1 MCVKMPK
8 QEVPMPQAKEQ
19 TNLGIEPGILL
30 QIYQQMSRIHEVDK
44 AMRSGLSGGR
54 FQFTYWPMTGQ
65 EAIPATLAALTDSN
79 DYMVTIYRGIHDQVA
94 KGVPLKGLFAEAMA
108 RKDGLNKGK
117 GGSPHISD
125 PASGSMLTTAI
136 VGGGAPIANGLALA
150 AKMRGEGRVTVVN
163 FGDGATSI
171 GAVHEA
177 MNLAGVWQLPIIF
190 LCQNNQIG
198 EYTKIPDYTA
208 SPDFAGRAAG
218 YGFRGVR
225 VDANDPIAFH
235 AVMKDVVESVRDG
248 KGPVFVEAVTLRLG
262 THAGFAPN
270 ELLSKEQLEAGRAD
284 WPVPKTRALL
294 LAAGISTEDELAA
307 IDAAAAAEVA
317 EAVAFATASA
327 PIDEEDMFNDVY
339 ADVADVPRR
348 GVHPVRSEELPPT
361 GETKLMA
368 MYEAIISAQDL
379 ALAADPGVFLLG
391 EDIGDPPGGVFKT
404 TAGLQTK
411 WGKERVRPTPIA
423 EQAIIGAATGAA
435 LVGMRP
441 VAEIMFCDFIG
452 VTMDQI
458 ANHAAKQRYMSGGA
472 TNVPMTMRILCAG
485 GLGGFGA
492 QHSQSLES
500 WLLHVPGLKVVYP
513 STTLDARGLLTSC
526 IFDDDPCVHLESMA
540 LVFGAPKQEV
550 PVGDY
555 RIPLGVAKVRREGT
569 DISLISFGWQ
579 VNQCMAAAEELAKEG
594 VSAEVIDLR
603 SLMPLD
609 YHRVLDS
616 VKKTRRALVVHAATE
631 FCGLG
636 SEIASTI
643 NEELFSILKAPASRF
658 GAYYTPI
665 SFSKAIEAAQMPNK
679 NSIVLRIR
687 EVMKG

>member
-1 MCVKMPK
+1 ML
-8 QEVPMPQAKEQ
+8 EEKER
-19 TNLGIEPGILL
+19 TNLGIDPGVLL
-30 QIYQQMSRIHEVDK
+30 DIYRQMSRIHEVDK
-44 AMRSGLSGGR
+44 AIRSGLSAGR

-65 EAIPATLAALTDSN
+65 EAIPATLATLTDAN

-94 KGVPLKGLFAEAMA
+94 KGVPLKGLFAEAMS

-125 PASGSMLTTAI
+125 PTSGSMLTTAI
-136 VGGGAPIANGLALA
+136 VGAGAPIANGLALA
-150 AKMRGEGRVTVVN
+150 AKMRGEGRVTIVN

-177 MNLAGVWQLPIIF
+177 MNLAGAWKLPIIF
-190 LCQNNQIG
+190 MCQNNQIG

-218 YGFRGVR
+218 YGFKGVR
-225 VDANDPIAFH
+225 VDANDPVAFH
-235 AVMKDVVESVRDG
+235 AAMKEIVEDVRAG
-248 KGPVFVEAVTLRLG
+248 NGPAFVEAVTLRLG

-270 ELLSKEQLEAGRAD
+270 ELLTAEELEAGRAD
-284 WPVPKTRALL
+284 WPVPKTRAFLIE
-294 LAAGISTEDELAA
+294 AGIATEEELAA
-307 IDAAAAAEVA
+307 IDGVAATEVA
-317 EAVAFATASA
+317 EAVAFASASE
-327 PIDEEDMFNDVY
+327 PIGQDDMFNDVY

-348 GVHPVRSEELPPT
+348 GVYPVRAEEAPVS
-361 GETKLMA
+361 GETKKMA
-368 MYEAIISAQDL
+368 MYEAIISAQDY
-379 ALAADPGVFLLG
+379 ALATDPGVFLLG

-411 WGKERVRPTPIA
+411 YGKERVRPTPIA

-458 ANHAAKQRYMSGGA
+458 TNHAAKQRYMSGSA
-472 TNVPMTMRILCAG
+472 THVPMTMRVLCAG

-500 WLLHVPGLKVVYP
+500 WLLHVPGLKVAYP
-513 STTLDARGLLTSC
+513 STTLDAKGLLLTS
-526 IFDDDPCVHLESMA
+526 IFDDDPVVHLESMA
-540 LVFGAPKQEV
+540 LLFGAAKEEV
-550 PVGDY
+550 PLGDY
-555 RIPLGVAKVRREGT
+555 RVPFGVAKVRREGT
-569 DISLISFGWQ
+569 DITLITFGWQ
-579 VNQCMAAAEELAKEG
+579 VYQCLAAAEELAKEG
-594 VSAEVIDLR
+594 VNAEVIDLR

-643 NEELFSILKAPASRF
+643 NEELFPILKGPAARF

-665 SFSKAIEAAQMPNK
+665 SFSKEIEAAQMPNTA
-679 NSIVLRIR
+679 SIVARVR
-687 EVMKG
+687 EVMRDR

>member
-1 MCVKMPK
+1 MS
-8 QEVPMPQAKEQ
+8 EQAGR
-19 TNLGIEPGILL
+19 NDLGVDPETLVE
-30 QIYQQMSRIHEVDK
+30 IYRQMSRIHEVDK
-44 AMRSGLSGGR
+44 AIRSGTQAGR
-54 FQFTYWPMTGQ
+54 FHFTYWPMTGQ
-65 EAIPATLAALTDSN
+65 EAIPATLASLTDAN

-125 PASGSMLTTAI
+125 PTSGSMLTTAI

-177 MNLAGVWQLPIIF
+177 MNLAGVWKLPIIF
-190 LCQNNQIG
+190 MCQNNQIG
-198 EYTKIPDYTA
+198 EYTKIPEYTA

-225 VDANDPIAFH
+225 VDANDPATFFG
-235 AVMKDVVESVRDG
+235 VMKEVVDDVRAG

-262 THAGFAPN
+262 THAGFSPN
-270 ELLSKEQLEAGRAD
+270 ELLTKEELEAGRAD

-294 LAAGISTEDELAA
+294 LEAGIRSEEQLAA

-317 EAVAFATASA
+317 DAIAFATASA

-339 ADVADVPRR
+339 ASAQDVPRR
-348 GVHPVRSEELPPT
+348 GIYPFRAEEEPVY
-361 GETKLMA
+361 GETKTMA

-435 LVGMRP
+435 LAGMRP
-441 VAEIMFCDFIG
+441 IAEIMFCDFIG

-472 TNVPMTMRILCAG
+472 THVPMTMRILCAG

-492 QHSQSLES
+492 QHSQSLEA
-500 WLLHVPGLKVVYP
+500 WLLHIPGMKVVYP
-513 STTLDARGLLTSC
+513 STTLDARGLLSTC

-550 PVGDY
+550 PVGEY

-579 VNQCMAAAEELAKEG
+579 VNQCLAAAEELAKEG

-643 NEELFSILKAPASRF
+643 NEELFPILKAPASRF

-665 SFSKAIEAAQMPNK
+665 SFSREIEAAQMPHTA
-679 NSIVLRIR
+679 SIVARVR
-687 EVMKG
+687 EVMRDRD

>member
-1 MCVKMPK
+1 MLD
-8 QEVPMPQAKEQ
+8 QKER
-19 TNLGIEPGILL
+19 TNLGIDPNVLL
-30 QIYQQMSRIHEVDK
+30 DIYRQMSRIHEVDK
-44 AMRSGLSGGR
+44 AMRAGLSAGR

-65 EAIPATLAALTDSN
+65 EAIPATLASLTDSN

-150 AKMRGEGRVTVVN
+150 AQMRGEGRVTVVN

-177 MNLAGVWQLPIIF
+177 MNLAGVWKLPIIF

-225 VDANDPIAFH
+225 VDANDPVAFH
-235 AVMKDVVESVRDG
+235 AAMKDVVEQVRAG
-248 KGPVFVEAVTLRLG
+248 NGPVFVEAVTLRLG

-270 ELLSKEQLEAGRAD
+270 ELLTKEELAAGRAD

-294 LAAGISTEDELAA
+294 IETGIASEDELAA
-307 IDAAAAAEVA
+307 IDGAAATEVA
-317 EAVAFATASA
+317 EAIAFANASA
-327 PIDEEDMFNDVY
+327 PIDEDDMFEDVY
-339 ADVADVPRR
+339 ADVTDVPRR
-348 GVHPVRSEELPPT
+348 GVYPVRAEEAPVS
-361 GETKLMA
+361 GETKLMP
-368 MYEAIISAQDL
+368 MYEAIISAQDF

-411 WGKERVRPTPIA
+411 WGKDRVRPTPIS

-472 TNVPMTMRILCAG
+472 TNVPMTMRVLCAG

-513 STTLDARGLLTSC
+513 STTLDARGLLTTC

-540 LVFGAPKQEV
+540 LIFGAPKQDV

-569 DISLISFGWQ
+569 DISLITFGWQ
-579 VNQCMAAAEELAKEG
+579 VNQCLAAAEELAKEG
-594 VSAEVIDLR
+594 VNAEVIDLR

-643 NEELFSILKAPASRF
+643 NEELFSVLKGPACRF

-665 SFSKAIEAAQMPNK
+665 SFSKEIEAAQMPNPG
-679 NSIVLRIR
+679 SIVARVR
-687 EVMKG
+687 EVMRER

>member
-1 MCVKMPK
+1 MSAATT
-8 QEVPMPQAKEQ
+8 QA
-19 TNLGIEPGILL
+19 NLGIEPEVLVN
-30 QIYQQMSRIHEVDK
+30 IYRQMSRIHEVDK
-44 AMRSGLSGGR
+44 AIRAGLSAGR

-65 EAIPATLAALTDSN
+65 EAIPATLATLTDAN

-125 PASGSMLTTAI
+125 PTSGSMLTTAI

-177 MNLAGVWQLPIIF
+177 MNLAGAWNLPIIF
-190 LCQNNQIG
+190 MCQNNQIG

-218 YGFRGVR
+218 YGFKGVR
-225 VDANDPIAFH
+225 VDANDPVAFH
-235 AVMKDVVESVRDG
+235 AAMKDVVESVRAG
-248 KGPVFVEAVTLRLG
+248 NGPVFVEAVTLRLG

-270 ELLSKEQLEAGRAD
+270 ELLTKEELAAGRAD
-284 WPVPKTRALL
+284 WPVPKTRAFLIENG
-294 LAAGISTEDELAA
+294 LATEDELAA
-307 IDAAAAAEVA
+307 IDAAANAEVA
-317 EAVAFATASA
+317 EAIAFATASE
-327 PIDEEDMFNDVY
+327 PITEEDMFHDVY

-348 GVHPVRSEELPPT
+348 GVHPVRAEEGPVL
-361 GETKLMA
+361 GETKSMM
-368 MYEAIISAQDL
+368 MYEAIINAQDY
-379 ALAADPGVFLLG
+379 AMSVDDNVFLLG

-411 WGKERVRPTPIA
+411 YGAERVRPTPIA

-458 ANHAAKQRYMSGGA
+458 TNHAAKQRYMSGGA
-472 TNVPMTMRILCAG
+472 THVPMTMRILCAG

-500 WLLHVPGLKVVYP
+500 WLLHTPGLKVVYP
-513 STTLDARGLLTSC
+513 STTLDAKGLLTTC
-526 IFDDDPCVHLESMA
+526 IFDEDPCVHLESMA
-540 LVFGAPKQEV
+540 MLFGAPKQDV
-550 PVGDY
+550 PLGDY
-555 RIPLGVAKVRREGT
+555 RIPLGVAKVRCEGT

-579 VNQCMAAAEELAKEG
+579 VNQCLAAAEELAKEG
-594 VSAEVIDLR
+594 ISAEVIDLR

-616 VKKTRRALVVHAATE
+616 VKKTGRALVVHAATE

-643 NEELFSILKAPASRF
+643 NEELFHKLKAPASRF

-665 SFSKAIEAAQMPNK
+665 SFSKEIEAAQMPNTG
-679 NSIVLRIR
+679 SIVARVR
-687 EVMKG
+687 EVMQDRG

>member
-1 MCVKMPK
+1 MS
-8 QEVPMPQAKEQ
+8 EVTLQK
-19 TNLGIEPGILL
+19 NLGIDPEVLVK
-30 QIYQQMSRIHEVDK
+30 IYTQMSRIHEVDK
-44 AMRSGLSGGR
+44 AIRSGLSAGR

-65 EAIPATLAALTDSN
+65 EAIPATISTLTDAN

-94 KGVPLKGLFAEAMA
+94 KGVPLKRLFAEAMA
-108 RKDGLNKGK
+108 RQDGVNKGK

-125 PASGSMLTTAI
+125 PDSGSMLTTAI
-136 VGGGAPIANGLALA
+136 VGAGAPIANGLALA
-150 AKMRGEGRVTVVN
+150 AKLRGEQRVTIVN

-177 MNLAGVWQLPIIF
+177 MNLAGAWQLPVIF
-190 LCQNNQIG
+190 VCQNNQIG

-208 SPDFAGRAAG
+208 SPDFAGRATAL
-218 YGFRGVR
+218 GFKGVK
-225 VDANDPIAFH
+225 VDANDPAAFY
-235 AVMKDVVESVRDG
+235 AVMEQVVADVRAG

-270 ELLSKEQLEAGRAD
+270 ELLTKDELAAGRAN

-294 LAAGISTEDELAA
+294 LDAGILSEAELAA
-307 IDAAAAAEVA
+307 IDGAAAAEVA
-317 EAVAFATASA
+317 EAVAFASASA
-327 PIDEEDMFNDVY
+327 AITEDDMLNDVY
-339 ADVADVPRR
+339 LDAADVPVR
-348 GVHPVRSEELPPT
+348 GVFPVREAEGPVT
-361 GETKLMA
+361 GETRSMM
-368 MYEAIISAQDL
+368 MYEAVITAQDH
-379 ALAADPGVFLLG
+379 ALATDPGVFLLG

-411 WGKERVRPTPIA
+411 YGKERVRPTPIA
-423 EQAIIGAATGAA
+423 EQAIIGAAIGAS

-441 VAEIMFCDFIG
+441 VAELMFCDFIG

-472 TNVPMTMRILCAG
+472 TNVPMTMRIMVAG

-500 WLLHVPGLKVVYP
+500 WLLHTPGLKIAYP
-513 STTLDARGLLTSC
+513 STTLDARGLLSTC
-526 IFDDDPCVHLESMA
+526 IFDEDPCVHLESMA
-540 LVFGAPKQEV
+540 LLFGAPKEEV
-550 PVGDY
+550 PLGDY
-555 RIPLGVAKVRREGT
+555 RIPFGVAKVRREGS

-579 VNQCMAAAEELAKEG
+579 VNQCLAAAEELAKEG
-594 VSAEVIDLR
+594 VNAEVIDLR

-636 SEIASTI
+636 AEIASTI
-643 NEELFSILKAPASRF
+643 NEELFPLLKAPAARL
-658 GAYYTPI
+658 GAVYAPI
-665 SFSKAIEAAQMPNK
+665 SFSKEIEAKQMPHTA
-679 NSIVLRIR
+679 SIVARVR
-687 EVMKG
+687 EVMKGRG

>member
-1 MCVKMPK
+1 MIV
-8 QEVPMPQAKEQ
+8 EQ
-19 TNLGIEPGILL
+19 TRNNLGIEPETLVE
-30 QIYQQMSRIHEVDK
+30 IYRQMSRIHEVDK
-44 AMRSGLSGGR
+44 AIRAGLSSGR

-65 EAIPATLAALTDSN
+65 EAIPATLASLTDTN

-125 PASGSMLTTAI
+125 PTSGSMLTTAI

-150 AKMRGEGRVTVVN
+150 AKMRGEGRVTIVN

-177 MNLAGVWQLPIIF
+177 MNLAGAWNLPIIF

-198 EYTKIPDYTA
+198 EYTTIPDYTA

-218 YGFRGVR
+218 YGFKGVK
-225 VDANDPIAFH
+225 VDANDPAKFH
-235 AVMKDVVESVRDG
+235 AAMKQVVEDVRAG
-248 KGPVFVEAVTLRLG
+248 NGPVFVEAVTLRLG
-262 THAGFAPN
+262 THAGTTAN
-270 ELLSKEQLEAGRAD
+270 ELLTKEQLAAGRAD

-294 LAAGISTEDELAA
+294 LNAGILSEEELSA
-307 IDAAAAAEVA
+307 IDAGAASEVE
-317 EAVAFATASA
+317 EAIAFATASA
-327 PIDEEDMFNDVY
+327 PITADDMFNDVY
-339 ADVADVPRR
+339 SDAGDVPRR
-348 GVHPVRSEELPPT
+348 GVYPFREEEAPVS
-361 GETKLMA
+361 GETKPIA

-379 ALAADPGVFLLG
+379 AMEADAGVFLLG

-441 VAEIMFCDFIG
+441 VAELMFSDFTA
-452 VTMDQI
+452 VAMDQI
-458 ANHAAKQRYMSGGA
+458 ANHTAKQRYMSGGA
-472 TNVPMTMRILCAG
+472 THVPMTIRIITAG
-485 GLGGFGA
+485 GIGGFGA
-492 QHSQSLES
+492 QHSQSLEA

-513 STTLDARGLLTSC
+513 STTLDARGLLASC
-526 IFDDDPCVHLESMA
+526 IFDEDPCVHLESMA
-540 LVFGAPKQEV
+540 LLFGAPKQDV
-550 PVGDY
+550 PLGDY
-555 RIPLGVAKVRREGT
+555 RIPLGVAKVRREGS
-569 DISLISFGWQ
+569 DITLITFGWQ
-579 VNQCMAAAEELAKEG
+579 VNQCLAAADELAKEG
-594 VSAEVIDLR
+594 TSAEVIDLR

-643 NEELFSILKAPASRF
+643 NEELFPILKAPASRF
-658 GAYYTPI
+658 GAVYTPI
-665 SFSKAIEAAQMPNK
+665 SFSKDIEAMQMPNTS
-679 NSIVLRIR
+679 SIVARVR
-687 EVMKG
+687 EVMRARD

>member
-1 MCVKMPK
+1 MSAATT
-8 QEVPMPQAKEQ
+8 QA
-19 TNLGIEPGILL
+19 NLGIEPEVLMN
-30 QIYQQMSRIHEVDK
+30 IYRQMSRIHEVDK
-44 AMRSGLSGGR
+44 AIRAGLSAGR

-65 EAIPATLAALTDSN
+65 EAIPATLATLTDAN

-125 PASGSMLTTAI
+125 PTSGSMLTTAI

-177 MNLAGVWQLPIIF
+177 MNLAGAWKLPIIF
-190 LCQNNQIG
+190 MCQNNQIG

-208 SPDFAGRAAG
+208 SPDFASRAAG
-218 YGFRGVR
+218 YGYRGVR
-225 VDANDPIAFH
+225 VDANDPVAFH
-235 AVMKDVVESVRDG
+235 AAMKDVVESVRAG
-248 KGPVFVEAVTLRLG
+248 NGPVFVEAVTLRLG

-270 ELLSKEQLEAGRAD
+270 ELLTKEELAAGRAD
-284 WPVPKTRALL
+284 WPVPKTRAFLIENG
-294 LAAGISTEDELAA
+294 LATEDELAA
-307 IDAAAAAEVA
+307 IDAAANAEVA
-317 EAVAFATASA
+317 EAIAFANASE
-327 PIDEEDMFNDVY
+327 PITEDDMFNDVY

-348 GVHPVRSEELPPT
+348 GVHPVRAEEGPVS
-361 GETKLMA
+361 GETKSMM
-368 MYEAIISAQDL
+368 MYEAIINAQDY
-379 ALAADPGVFLLG
+379 AMSVDDNVFLLG

-411 WGKERVRPTPIA
+411 YGAERVRPTPIA

-458 ANHAAKQRYMSGGA
+458 TNHAAKQRYMSGGA
-472 TNVPMTMRILCAG
+472 THVPMTMRILCAG

-500 WLLHVPGLKVVYP
+500 WLLHTPGLKVVYP
-513 STTLDARGLLTSC
+513 STTLDAKGLLTTC
-526 IFDDDPCVHLESMA
+526 IFDEDPCVHLESMA
-540 LVFGAPKQEV
+540 MLFGAPKQDV
-550 PVGDY
+550 PLGDY
-555 RIPLGVAKVRREGT
+555 RIPLGVAKVRREGS

-579 VNQCMAAAEELAKEG
+579 VNQCLAAAEELAKEG

-616 VKKTRRALVVHAATE
+616 VKKTGRALVVHAATE

-643 NEELFSILKAPASRF
+643 NEELFHKLKAPASRF

-665 SFSKAIEAAQMPNK
+665 SFSKEIEAAQMPNTG
-679 NSIVLRIR
+679 SIVARVR
-687 EVMKG
+687 EVMQDRG

>member
-1 MCVKMPK
+1 ML
-8 QEVPMPQAKEQ
+8 EVTGRNE
-19 TNLGIEPGILL
+19 LGIEPEVLIE
-30 QIYQQMSRIHEVDK
+30 IYRQMSRIHEVDK
-44 AMRSGLSGGR
+44 AMRSGLSAGR

-65 EAIPATLAALTDSN
+65 EAIPATIASLTDAD

-94 KGVPLKGLFAEAMA
+94 KGVPLKGLFAEALA

-177 MNLAGVWQLPIIF
+177 MNLAGVWKLPIIF

-218 YGFRGVR
+218 YGFKGVR
-225 VDANDPIAFH
+225 VDANDPVAFH
-235 AVMKDVVESVRDG
+235 AVMKEVVESVRAGD
-248 KGPVFVEAVTLRLG
+248 GPVFVEAVTLRLG
-262 THAGFAPN
+262 THAGFSPN
-270 ELLSKEQLEAGRAD
+270 ELLTKDELEAGRAD

-294 LAAGISTEDELAA
+294 LETGLCTEEELAA
-307 IDAAAAAEVA
+307 IDGAAAAEVA
-317 EAVAFATASA
+317 EAVAFATASE
-327 PIDEEDMFNDVY
+327 PISEDDMFHDVY
-339 ADVADVPRR
+339 ADVGDVPRR
-348 GVHPVRSEELPPT
+348 GVYPVRAEELPVS
-361 GETKLMA
+361 GETKTMA

-379 ALAADPGVFLLG
+379 AMAADPGVFLLG

-513 STTLDARGLLTSC
+513 STTLDARGLLSTC

-540 LVFGAPKQEV
+540 LIFGAPKQEV
-550 PVGDY
+550 PIGDY

-579 VNQCMAAAEELAKEG
+579 VHQCMAAADELAKEG

-616 VKKTRRALVVHAATE
+616 VKKTGRALVVHAATE

-643 NEELFSILKAPASRF
+643 NEELFPILKAPASRF

-665 SFSKAIEAAQMPNK
+665 SFSKQIEAAQMPNTP
-679 NSIVLRIR
+679 SIIARVRD
-687 EVMKG
+687 VMRDRSE